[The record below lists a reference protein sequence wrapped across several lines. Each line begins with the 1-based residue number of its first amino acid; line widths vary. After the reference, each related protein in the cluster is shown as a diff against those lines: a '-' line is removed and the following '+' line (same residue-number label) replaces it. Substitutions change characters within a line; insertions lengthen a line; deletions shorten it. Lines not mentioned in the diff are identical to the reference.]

1 MVLADL
7 NKVEIGEEILNKK
20 SFLKGAFILGV
31 AGVVSK
37 LLGALYRIPLARL
50 LGGEGMGLYQMAY
63 PIYTTIL
70 ALATA
75 GVPVAISIMVA
86 RKESGGL
93 SGDSRRIFRVSFIL
107 LFIIGIV
114 LSAAVFLSAGFLAN
128 TVLQQ
133 PKALLPIAAVAPAI
147 FFAGM
152 LSVFRGYFQG
162 HQWMIPTAVSQ
173 VVEQIFR
180 VAFVLILAFWL
191 FPRGLELAAAGA
203 TFGAV
208 IGAVAGLVVL
218 IMFYMKFRQQPVPG
232 GSLKYSHESARQL
245 AGQLVKLAVPVSLGA
260 MVVPL
265 VQMLDAVIVPTRLIS
280 AGFSV
285 SRATELYGE
294 LSGMASVLINLP
306 TIFTIA
312 IATSLVP
319 AVAEAVAARD
329 KLALQQRVNEGLRVA
344 MLLALPSAVGLCV
357 LAYQI
362 TDLLFASP
370 EAGIPL
376 AYLSFSVIVLAIFQV
391 TSASLQGIGHP
402 EIPLRHLM
410 VTGLLKIFFNFYLT
424 GLVYL
429 NIKGPAIG
437 TTLAFL
443 VGCALNM
450 IQLARRT
457 GVDFEWGRYLKLALI
472 TVVMGIMVYISYE
485 TLVIRGLHSHLTTLV
500 AIAIGVGVYG
510 IALLVT
516 RELDL
521 ALIRRLLRFGRG
533 G

>member
-1 MVLADL
+1 MD
-7 NKVEIGEEILNKK
+7 KK

-86 RKESGGL
+86 RKESSGL

-107 LFIIGIV
+107 LFIIGAV
-114 LSAAVFLSAGFLAN
+114 LSVAVFLSAGFLAN

-162 HQWMIPTAVSQ
+162 HQWMVPTAVSQ

-191 FPRGLELAAAGA
+191 FPRGLELAASYRERVVCEGVA
-203 TFGAV
+203 FGAV
-208 IGAVAGLVVL
+208 IGAVAGLAVL
-218 IMFYMKFRQQPVPG
+218 IVLYLKFRQRPVPG
-232 GSLKYSHESARQL
+232 GSLKYSHESSRQL
-245 AGQLVKLAVPVSLGA
+245 AEQLIKLAVPVSLGA

-319 AVAEAVAARD
+319 AVAEAMATRD
-329 KLALQQRVNEGLRVA
+329 KPAMQQRINEGLRVA
-344 MLLALPSAVGLCV
+344 MLLALPSAAGLYV

-376 AYLSFSVIVLAIFQV
+376 AYLSFSVIVLALFQV
-391 TSASLQGIGHP
+391 TSASLQGLGHP
-402 EIPLRHLM
+402 EIPLRHLV
-410 VTGLLKIFFNFYLT
+410 VTGALKIFFNFYLT

-437 TTLAFL
+437 TSLAFL
-443 VGCALNM
+443 VGSALNM

-457 GVDFEWGRYLKLALI
+457 GVSFEWGRYVKLALI
-472 TVVMGIMVYISYE
+472 TVVMGIMVYVSYE
-485 TLVIRGLHSHLTTLV
+485 TLVAWGMHSHLTTLV

-510 IALLVT
+510 IALLVSK
-516 RELDL
+516 ELDL
-521 ALIRRLLRFGRG
+521 ALIRRLLRFSRG

>member
-1 MVLADL
+1 M
-7 NKVEIGEEILNKK
+7 
-20 SFLKGAFILGV
+20 
-31 AGVVSK
+31 
-37 LLGALYRIPLARL
+37 
-50 LGGEGMGLYQMAY
+50 
-63 PIYTTIL
+63 
-70 ALATA
+70 
-75 GVPVAISIMVA
+75 
-86 RKESGGL
+86 
-93 SGDSRRIFRVSFIL
+93 
-107 LFIIGIV
+107 
-114 LSAAVFLSAGFLAN
+114 
-128 TVLQQ
+128 
-133 PKALLPIAAVAPAI
+133 
-147 FFAGM
+147 
-152 LSVFRGYFQG
+152 
-162 HQWMIPTAVSQ
+162 
-173 VVEQIFR
+173 VEQIFR

-218 IMFYMKFRQQPVPG
+218 IAFYLKFRQRPVPG
-232 GSLKYSHESARQL
+232 ARLKYSQESSWEL

-285 SRATELYGE
+285 SRATELYGQ

-319 AVAEAVAARD
+319 AVAEAVAMQD
-329 KLALQQRVNEGLRVA
+329 KPALQQRINEGLRIS
-344 MLLALPSAVGLCV
+344 MLLALPSAAGLYV

-391 TSASLQGIGHP
+391 TSASLQGLGHP
-402 EIPLRHLM
+402 EIPLRNL
-410 VTGLLKIFFNFYLT
+410 VITGLLKVFFNFYLT

-443 VGCALNM
+443 VGSALNM
-450 IQLARRT
+450 IELARRT
-457 GVDFEWGRYLKLALI
+457 GIVFEWGRNIKLALI
-472 TVVMGIMVYISYE
+472 TVVMGIMVYISYQ
-485 TLVIRGLHSHLTTLV
+485 TLVGWGMHSHLTTLV

-510 IALLVT
+510 IALLAT
-516 RELDL
+516 GEMDL
-521 ALIRRLLRFGRG
+521 ALIKRLLKFGRG
-533 G
+533 D

>member
-1 MVLADL
+1 M
-7 NKVEIGEEILNKK
+7 EIGEEILNRK
-20 SFLKGAFILGV
+20 SFLKGAFILGA

-37 LLGALYRIPLARL
+37 LLGAVYRIPLARL

-86 RKESGGL
+86 RKESAGL

-107 LFIIGIV
+107 LFVVGLF
-114 LSAAVFLSAGFLAN
+114 LSTAVFLSADFLAGE
-128 TVLQQ
+128 VLRQ
-133 PKALLPIAAVAPAI
+133 PKAFLPIAAVAPAI

-152 LSVFRGYFQG
+152 LCVFRGYFQG
-162 HQWMIPTAVSQ
+162 HQWMVPTAVSQ

-191 FPRGLELAAAGA
+191 FPRGLDMAAAGA

-208 IGAVAGLVVL
+208 IGALAGLIIL
-218 IMFYMKFRQQPVPG
+218 IIFYLKFRRRPVPG
-232 GSLKYSHESARQL
+232 ETLRYSRESSRQL
-245 AGQLVKLAVPVSLGA
+245 AGELIKLAVPVSLGA

-280 AGFSV
+280 SGFSV
-285 SRATELYGE
+285 SRATELYGQ

-319 AVAEAVAARD
+319 AVAEAVSMQD
-329 KLALQQRVNEGLRVA
+329 KPVVRQRINEGLRVA
-344 MLLALPSAVGLCV
+344 MLLALPSAAGLCV
-357 LAYQI
+357 LAYPI
-362 TDLLFASP
+362 TDLLFAAP

-376 AYLSFSVIVLAIFQV
+376 AYLSFSVIVLALFQV
-391 TSASLQGIGHP
+391 TSASLQGMGHP
-402 EIPLRHLM
+402 EIPLRHLII
-410 VTGLLKIFFNFYLT
+410 TGALKIFFNYYLT
-424 GLVYL
+424 GIVYL

-437 TTLAFL
+437 TNLAFL
-443 VGCALNM
+443 AGSALNM
-450 IQLARRT
+450 VELARRT
-457 GVDFEWGRYLKLALI
+457 GVRFEWRRFIKLALV
-472 TVVMGIMVYISYE
+472 TAVMGVVVTLSYD
-485 TLVIRGLHSHLTTLV
+485 TLVFRGVYSHFATLV

-510 IALLVT
+510 VALLVT
-516 RELDL
+516 KELDL
-521 ALIRRLLRFGRG
+521 VLIRRLLRFGRG

>member
-1 MVLADL
+1 MD
-7 NKVEIGEEILNKK
+7 KK
-20 SFLKGAFILGV
+20 SFLKGAFILGM

-86 RKESGGL
+86 RKESAGL
-93 SGDSRRIFRVSFIL
+93 SGDSRKIFRVSLLL
-107 LFIIGIV
+107 LFAIGVILSVIV
-114 LSAAVFLSAGFLAN
+114 FYAAGFLAH

-133 PKALLPIAAVAPAI
+133 PKASLAIAAIAPAI

-152 LSVFRGYFQG
+152 MSVFRGYFQG
-162 HQWMIPTAVSQ
+162 HQWMVPTAVSQ

-180 VAFVLILAFWL
+180 VTFVLILAFWL
-191 FPRGLELAAAGA
+191 FPRGLEMAAAGA

-208 IGAVAGLVVL
+208 IGGVAGLLVL
-218 IMFYMKFRQQPVPG
+218 LIFYLKFRTQPVPG
-232 GSLKYSHESARQL
+232 GSLKYSQQSSRQL
-245 AGQLVKLAVPVSLGA
+245 AEQVFRLAVPVSLGA

-285 SRATELYGE
+285 ARATELYGE

-319 AVAEAVAARD
+319 AVAEAVATRD
-329 KLALQQRVNEGLRVA
+329 KLALQQRVNEGLRVS
-344 MLLALPSAVGLCV
+344 MLLALPSAAGLYV

-376 AYLSFSVIVLAIFQV
+376 AYLSFSIIVLALFQV
-391 TSASLQGIGHP
+391 TSASLQGLGHP
-402 EIPLRHLM
+402 EIPLRHLL
-410 VTGLLKIFFNFYLT
+410 VTGVLKVFFNFYLT

-437 TTLAFL
+437 TSLAFL
-443 VGCALNM
+443 VGSALNM
-450 IQLARRT
+450 IQLTRRT
-457 GVDFEWGRYLKLALI
+457 GVSFEWGRYLKLVLI
-472 TVVMGIMVYISYE
+472 TIVMGIMVKISYQ
-485 TLVIRGLHSHLTTLV
+485 TLVAWGLISHLTTLV
-500 AIAIGVGVYG
+500 AIMIGVGVYG
-510 IALLVT
+510 IALLLT

-521 ALIRRLLRFGRG
+521 ALIKRLIRFGRG
-533 G
+533 D

>member
-1 MVLADL
+1 MD
-7 NKVEIGEEILNKK
+7 KK
-20 SFLKGAFILGV
+20 SFLKGAFILGI

-93 SGDSRRIFRVSFIL
+93 SGDSRKIFRVSFLL
-107 LFIIGIV
+107 LFVVGVV
-114 LSAAVFLSAGFLAN
+114 LSAVVFLSADFLAQ
-128 TVLQQ
+128 TVLRQ
-133 PKALLPIAAVAPAI
+133 PKAFLPIAAIAPAI

-162 HQWMIPTAVSQ
+162 HQWMVPTAVSQ

-191 FPRGLELAAAGA
+191 FPRGLEVAAAGA

-218 IMFYMKFRQQPVPG
+218 IVFYMKFRSRPVPG
-232 GSLKYSHESARQL
+232 GSLKYSHESSRELAEQL
-245 AGQLVKLAVPVSLGA
+245 IKLAVPVSLGA

-319 AVAEAVAARD
+319 AVAEAVAMRD
-329 KLALQQRVNEGLRVA
+329 KLALQQRINEGLRVS
-344 MLLALPSAVGLCV
+344 MLLALPSAAGLCV

-376 AYLSFSVIVLAIFQV
+376 AYLSFSTIVLALFQV
-391 TSASLQGIGHP
+391 TSAALQGLGHP

-410 VTGLLKIFFNFYLT
+410 VTGVLKIFFNFFLT

-437 TTLAFL
+437 TSLAFL

-450 IQLARRT
+450 IQLKRRT
-457 GVDFEWGRYLKLALI
+457 GVSFEWGRFTKLS
-472 TVVMGIMVYISYE
+472 VVTFIMGVVVYIAYQ
-485 TLVIRGLHSHLTTLV
+485 TLVVRGMYSHLATLV
-500 AIAIGVGVYG
+500 AIVIGTGVYG

-521 ALIRRLLRFGRG
+521 ALIKRLLKFGRG